1 MKYALGL
8 MSGTSGDGLSIALAG
23 FSGKTCQVLAYK
35 TYPYPAELSK
45 KLSRAAELKTPELS
59 LLNAELGIFFTKKA
73 LEFLKT
79 ESVKSS
85 SIEVIGSHGHTV
97 FHAGADKI
105 PHTFQV
111 GEPSYL
117 AEALN
122 IPVVSDFRPRDIAA
136 GGSGAPL
143 IPFFDQ
149 HFWGDKVRALQN
161 IGGIA
166 NVTVVGGAQLTAFD
180 TGPGNCLIDW
190 AVQKMTRGK
199 QSYDKSGKIAAR
211 GKINL
216 NAVKKMM
223 SHAYF
228 SKRPP
233 KSTGRELFNENLI
246 PAPLRKSNPEDLIAT
261 LTYFTAYSIYAGY
274 QKWIKDPIREV
285 IVSGGGAY
293 NLTLMTHLIKLFA
306 PVPVVSIEHYKIHA
320 QAKEPAA
327 FAFFA
332 LQALEGKINHS
343 PEGTGAGHAA
353 ILGKITPVFT
363 RQQKEA
369 SPSRRESFSDLE
381 TKEETPLF
389 PHLQFAAAG
398 KTSKK

>member
-1 MKYALGL
+1 MKLALGL

-23 FSGKTCQVLAYK
+23 FSGKTCRVLAYK

-59 LLNAELGIFFTKKA
+59 LLNAELGIFFAKKTQ
-73 LEFLKT
+73 EFLKT
-79 ESVKSS
+79 ESVKTSG
-85 SIEVIGSHGHTV
+85 IEVIGSHGHTV
-97 FHAGADKI
+97 FHAGGDKI
-105 PHTFQV
+105 PHTLQI

-122 IPVVSDFRPRDIAA
+122 IPVISDFRPRDIAA

-143 IPFFDQ
+143 IPFFDE

-166 NVTVVGGAQLTAFD
+166 NVTVVGGKLTAFD

-199 QSYDKSGKIAAR
+199 QSYDKGGKIAAK

-216 NAVKKMM
+216 AAVKKMM

-233 KSTGRELFNENLI
+233 KSTGRELFNENWI
-246 PAPLRKSNPEDLIAT
+246 PTPLKKGKPEDLIAT
-261 LTYFTAYSIYAGY
+261 LTYLAAYSIYEGY
-274 QKWIKDPIREV
+274 RRWIKEPLKEIV
-285 IVSGGGAY
+285 VSGGGAY
-293 NLTLMTHLIKLFA
+293 NLTLMMHLTKLFA
-306 PVPVVSIEHYKIHA
+306 PVPVVSIEEYKIHA

-332 LQALEGKINHS
+332 LQALEGKFNHS
-343 PEGTGAGHAA
+343 PEGTGASHPA
-353 ILGKITPVFT
+353 ILGKITPAFV
-363 RQQKEA
+363 RAENSAPVREKEF
-369 SPSRRESFSDLE
+369 EE
-381 TKEETPLF
+381 EKEETPLF

-398 KTSKK
+398 KASKKR

>member
-1 MKYALGL
+1 MKLALGL

-23 FSGKTCQVLAYK
+23 FSGKSCRVLSYK
-35 TYPYPAELSK
+35 TFPYSAEFSK
-45 KLSRAAELKTPELS
+45 KIARATELKTPELS
-59 LLNAELGIFFTKKA
+59 LLNAELGIFFAKKTR
-73 LEFLKT
+73 EFLKNAPA
-79 ESVKSS
+79 EG
-85 SIEVIGSHGHTV
+85 IQVIGSHGHTV
-97 FHAGADKI
+97 FHAGSDKI
-105 PHTFQV
+105 PHTFQI

-117 AEALN
+117 AEALG

-149 HFWGDKVRALQN
+149 FFWGDKVRALQN

-166 NVTVVGGAQLTAFD
+166 NVTVVGTPKLIAFD

-199 QSYDKSGKIAAR
+199 QAYDNNGRIAAR

-216 NAVKKMM
+216 PAVKKMM

-228 SKRPP
+228 QKRPP
-233 KSTGRELFNENLI
+233 KSTGRELFNESWI
-246 PAPLRKSNPEDLIAT
+246 PAPLKKSKPEDLVAT
-261 LTYFTAYSIYAGY
+261 LTYFTACSIHAGY
-274 QKWIKDPIREV
+274 QKWIKEPIREV
-285 IVSGGGAY
+285 VVSGGGAF
-293 NLTLMTHLIKLFA
+293 NSTLLAHLIKLFA
-306 PVPVVSIEHYKIHA
+306 PIPVLSIEHYKIHA

-343 PEGTGAGHAA
+343 PEGTGAKHPA
-353 ILGKITPVFT
+353 ILGKITPVVAKSAV
-363 RQQKEA
+363 RDEA
-369 SPSRRESFSDLE
+369 ILKQDCFAKTARNDKFQPKNLDLFSLARKSR
-381 TKEETPLF
+381 K
-389 PHLQFAAAG
+389 
-398 KTSKK
+398 